1 MFNLSLSMKKL
12 HPTTNIFT
20 PEQRATIKIQ
30 SLPET
35 AKLILNLIPMQHDKR
50 N

>member
-1 MFNLSLSMKKL
+1 MKKL

-35 AKLILNLIPMQHDKR
+35 ANPKPDPDAT
-50 N
+50 